1 MNFDEVISNALL
13 NENNMYSKKFSESW
27 FRVNRR
33 DSLRLHLTCR
43 NDKKC
48 EFSIRCVKSRSTAS
62 VKVLKQM
69 NTHTCSLQEFKKITL
84 QHNTSAKKDVV
95 NKNYERSSESNN
107 TATSDRLVV
116 PTTTRTSTSDD
127 DFIWSGVANEVS
139 ESESSLFIIA
149 DAGSDLPMHT
159 ATSDRLVV
167 PTTTRTSTSDDDFIW
182 SGVANEVSESESS
195 LFIIADTGSDLPMHT
210 ATSYRTSTS
219 DNDILSAE
227 NVILSTVE
235 LELVEMIAK
244 LKKRE
249 EEEQNTRREL
259 LDYSKNRMHKY
270 VDSIMAV
277 LDDFACSFDRA
288 KVSKSLCTVV
298 ANQFGS
304 SYVKDLF
311 LSYSSANERNQLI
324 FDLQLLR
331 SCYFPEK
338 LSISCENPLTPPLK
352 SKRKYNFNDDDFE
365 EVIYLDK

>member
-159 ATSDRLVV
+159 ATS
-167 PTTTRTSTSDDDFIW
+167 
-182 SGVANEVSESESS
+182 
-195 LFIIADTGSDLPMHT
+195 
-210 ATSYRTSTS
+210 YRTSTS

-235 LELVEMIAK
+235 LELVEMIAT